1 MQGVGFPDS
10 LNSAPPPCLA
20 SHESCRAKPQD
31 CNSTTA
37 QNWFHHTAR
46 LHSPALD
53 NPSASSLRVFFLDG
67 HSGPLNDMLAFLQ
80 GMGGGTA
87 DATAD
92 ALRFSGMV
100 FGQAIDHLEHI
111 DGPSFTDRRCR
122 GGALGTNLSHRRSP
136 CSTRMPPATF
146 HEAFHQYHSSGAS
159 QPPQPMPP
167 PPDVCLHVLAPLLA
181 PNSTSTRPLPTPPR
195 VHAFLC
201 GKRPS
206 AKGGCTVVPD
216 CDRRR
221 CRDALYVDSLVK
233 EFAARFGRELQ
244 QARPDGIPCFRSMS
258 HLSNPIPSHAV
269 SHTLAVSHH
278 TAVSAPSSVSHLY
291 PVGAYSTSESAPCAL
306 LASPCW
312 SP

>member
-1 MQGVGFPDS
+1 MARRS
-10 LNSAPPPCLA
+10 LTGAVAVERSVPTYP
-20 SHESCRAKPQD
+20 
-31 CNSTTA
+31 T
-37 QNWFHHTAR
+37 
-46 LHSPALD
+46 
-53 NPSASSLRVFFLDG
+53 G
-67 HSGPLNDMLAFLQ
+67 
-80 GMGGGTA
+80 
-87 DATAD
+87 
-92 ALRFSGMV
+92 
-100 FGQAIDHLEHI
+100 
-111 DGPSFTDRRCR
+111 DRRV
-122 GGALGTNLSHRRSP
+122 L
-136 CSTRMPPATF
+136 PAC
-146 HEAFHQYHSSGAS
+146 
-159 QPPQPMPP
+159 PP
-167 PPDVCLHVLAPLLA
+167 PPSMKHSISITAQGHHSPHNRCRRLLTYVYMCLHRSWHRIQPPRA
-181 PNSTSTRPLPTPPR
+181 PLPTPPR

>member
-181 PNSTSTRPLPTPPR
+181 PNSTSTRPPPHPTQGACVPLR
-195 VHAFLC
+195 ETAV
-201 GKRPS
+201 GKRRLHSCTGLRPPPLPRCPIRGFSRERVRRAIRARVAAGS
-206 AKGGCTVVPD
+206 A
-216 CDRRR
+216 
-221 CRDALYVDSLVK
+221 
-233 EFAARFGRELQ
+233 
-244 QARPDGIPCFRSMS
+244 
-258 HLSNPIPSHAV
+258 
-269 SHTLAVSHH
+269 
-278 TAVSAPSSVSHLY
+278 
-291 PVGAYSTSESAPCAL
+291 
-306 LASPCW
+306 
-312 SP
+312 